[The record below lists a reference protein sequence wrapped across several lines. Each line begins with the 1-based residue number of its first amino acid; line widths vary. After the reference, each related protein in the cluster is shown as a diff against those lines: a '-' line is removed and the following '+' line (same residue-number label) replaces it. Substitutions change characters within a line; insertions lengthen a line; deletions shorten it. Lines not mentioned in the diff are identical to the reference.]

1 MEGSVSGHNGVGMPE
16 SGMSKEDLNILDF
29 IVDGPEDS
37 GSSAEPWKV
46 LIVDDDHDVAA
57 TTSLVLRDVEVEGRP
72 LNLLSAYSAAEAKQV
87 LSEHPDVGL
96 ALIDVVME
104 TPNAGL
110 DLIRYIRED
119 MNNKLIRLVVRT
131 GQPGHAPEQSVI
143 TDYDISDYKEK
154 TELSAQKLF
163 SLAYAGL
170 RSYQQFLAMEQSR
183 RGLMKVLQAST
194 ALFEQP
200 TLTGFADGIL
210 ENLEALAN
218 MHRSAGDKIGSSAVL
233 AVAEHKGR
241 SVEDYEVIAGHGS
254 GAKIRTLSEMNLGDE
269 DAKLVR
275 DLAGR
280 GTGIHTSRSDDAL
293 LAGIIGRGGQ
303 TSLLFLPELQSL
315 DGPDAQI
322 VEVFISQVLTAFE
335 NLRLHDQTERAQ
347 REIVLRL
354 GEAVETRSGETGR
367 HVSRVAQYSRVIA
380 ENIGLSGPDSELLF
394 RAAPLHD
401 IGKIGIPDAILCKP
415 GKLDADEW
423 EAMKR
428 HTTIGYEMLRTSD
441 MPILQ
446 LAARIALEHHEK
458 WQGGGYPKNLKGDE
472 ISIEG
477 RIVGLVDVFDALTS
491 ERVYKKAWT
500 VEDAIQLIRDERGK
514 HFDPQIVDVFM
525 DNLGTMIDIRTTY
538 ADENLA
544 TI

>member
-1 MEGSVSGHNGVGMPE
+1 
-16 SGMSKEDLNILDF
+16 MSDDDLNILEF
-29 IVDGPEDS
+29 LVEEHGV
-37 GSSAEPWKV
+37 SSNCAEPWKV
-46 LIVDDDHDVAA
+46 LIVDDDRDVAA

-72 LNLLSAYSAAEAKQV
+72 LNLLSAYSAAEAKLV
-87 LSEHPDVGL
+87 LSEHPDIGL

-110 DLIRYIRED
+110 DLIHHIRQEIG
-119 MNNKLIRLVVRT
+119 NKLIRLVVRT

-170 RSYQQFLAMEQSR
+170 RSYQQFLAMEQNR

-194 ALFEQP
+194 ALFEKP
-200 TLTGFADGIL
+200 GLDDFADGIL
-210 ENLEALAN
+210 ENLEFLAN
-218 MHRSAGDKIGSSAVL
+218 MNRGPKEKIGSSGVL
-233 AVAEHKGR
+233 AVADVR
-241 SVEDYEVIAGHGS
+241 SSSAQDFEIVAGLPGS
-254 GAKIRTLSEMNLGDE
+254 GHRRKLTDLSLDGDAE
-269 DAKLVR
+269 K
-275 DLAGR
+275 LAGELALR
-280 GTGIHTSRSDDAL
+280 GPGIHTSRTDAAL
-293 LAGIIGRGGQ
+293 MTGIVGRNGQ
-303 TSLLFLPELQSL
+303 TSLLYLPELQKLNDS
-315 DGPDAQI
+315 DAQI
-322 VEVFISQVLTAFE
+322 VDVFISQVLTAFD

-367 HVSRVAQYSRVIA
+367 HVSRVALYAREIA
-380 ENIGLSGPDSELLF
+380 DKLGFCRSDSELLF

-415 GKLDADEW
+415 GKLDATEW
-423 EAMKR
+423 QAMQG

-441 MPILQ
+441 MPILK

-458 WQGGGYPKNLKGDE
+458 WAGGGYPHNIKADQ

-477 RIVGLVDVFDALTS
+477 RIIGLVDVFDALTS
-491 ERVYKKAWT
+491 ERVYKKAWP
-500 VEDAIQLIRDERGK
+500 VEKAVQHIREEKGI
-514 HFDPQIVDVFM
+514 HFDPLVVDAFLE
-525 DNLGTMIDIRTTY
+525 NLTTMIDIRMTH
-538 ADENLA
+538 AD
-544 TI
+544 

>member
-1 MEGSVSGHNGVGMPE
+1 
-16 SGMSKEDLNILDF
+16 MSNEDLNILDF
-29 IVDGPEDS
+29 LVDEPEDS
-37 GSSAEPWKV
+37 AASAEPWKV

-72 LNLLSAYSAAEAKQV
+72 LSLLSAYSAAEAKQV
-87 LSEHPDVGL
+87 LADNPDVGL

-119 MNNKLIRLVVRT
+119 MDNKLIRLVVRT

-200 TLTGFADGIL
+200 SLAGFADGIL
-210 ENLEALAN
+210 ENLESIAN
-218 MHRSAGDKIGSSAVL
+218 MHRGAGEKIGASAVL
-233 AVAEHKGR
+233 AVAEHNSK
-241 SVEDYEVIAGHGS
+241 SVEDYEVIAGHGAVADARS
-254 GAKIRTLSEMNLGDE
+254 LSDMALGAEDE
-269 DAKLVR
+269 KLVR
-275 DLAGR
+275 ELATR
-280 GTGIHTSRSDDAL
+280 GAGIHTCRSEDAL
-293 LAGIIGRGGQ
+293 LAGIVGRGGQ

-315 DGPDAQI
+315 EGPDAQI

-380 ENIGLSGPDSELLF
+380 DKIGLSASDSELLF

-415 GKLDADEW
+415 GKLELDEW

-428 HTTIGYEMLRTSD
+428 HTVIGYEMLRTSD

-446 LAARIALEHHEK
+446 LAAKIALEHHEK
-458 WQGGGYPKNLKGDE
+458 WEGGGYPNDIKGDA

-491 ERVYKKAWT
+491 ERVYKKAWK
-500 VEDAIQLIRDERGK
+500 VEDAVELIREQRGK
-514 HFDPQIVDVFM
+514 HFDPNLVDVFV
-525 DNLGTMIDIRTTY
+525 DNLPTMIDIRTTY
-538 ADENLA
+538 GDENLVTA
-544 TI
+544 

>member
-1 MEGSVSGHNGVGMPE
+1 M
-16 SGMSKEDLNILDF
+16 
-29 IVDGPEDS
+29 
-37 GSSAEPWKV
+37 

-72 LNLLSAYSAAEAKQV
+72 LNLLSAYSAAEAKEL

-119 MNNKLIRLVVRT
+119 LGNKLIRLVVRT

-183 RGLMKVLQAST
+183 RGLMKVLEAST
-194 ALFEQP
+194 SLFAQP
-200 TLTGFADGIL
+200 TLDGFADGIL
-210 ENLEALAN
+210 ENLESLAN
-218 MHRSAGDKIGSSAVL
+218 MHRSSGEKIGSSAVL
-233 AVAEHKGR
+233 AVADKNNGSAENF
-241 SVEDYEVIAGHGS
+241 DIIAGHGACA
-254 GAKIRTLSEMNLGDE
+254 GAGSLSELDLGATDK
-269 DAKLVR
+269 ALIR
-275 DLAGR
+275 DLATR
-280 GTGIHTSRSDDAL
+280 GPGVHTSRSEDAL
-293 LAGIIGRGGQ
+293 LAGIVGRAGQ
-303 TSLLFLPELQSL
+303 ASLLFLPELQNLS
-315 DGPDAQI
+315 GPDAQI
-322 VEVFISQVLTAFE
+322 VEVFIGQVLTAFE

-367 HVSRVAQYSRVIA
+367 HVSRVAYYARVIA
-380 ENIGLSGPDSELLF
+380 DSIGLSPEHSELLF

-415 GKLDADEW
+415 GKLDPDEW
-423 EAMKR
+423 EAMKE
-428 HTTIGYEMLRTSD
+428 HTTIGFEMLRTSD
-441 MPILQ
+441 MPILR

-458 WQGGGYPKNLKGDE
+458 WDGGGYPNNLQGE
-472 ISIEG
+472 NISVEG

-491 ERVYKKAWT
+491 ERVYKDAWS
-500 VEDAIQLIRDERGK
+500 VDRAVQFIRDERGK
-514 HFDPQIVDVFM
+514 HFDPRIVDAFM
-525 DNLGTMIDIRTTY
+525 DNLSTMISIRKTY
-538 ADENLA
+538 SDAIA
-544 TI
+544 V

>member
-1 MEGSVSGHNGVGMPE
+1 
-16 SGMSKEDLNILDF
+16 MSQEDLNILDF
-29 IVDGPEDS
+29 IVDDTAVS
-37 GSSAEPWKV
+37 ASCAEPWKV

-72 LNLLSAYSAAEAKQV
+72 LNLLSAYSAAEAKKL

-110 DLIRYIRED
+110 DLIRFIRED
-119 MNNKLIRLVVRT
+119 MGNKLIRLVVRT

-200 TLTGFADGIL
+200 TLDGFADGIL
-210 ENLEALAN
+210 ENLESLAN
-218 MHRSAGDKIGSSAVL
+218 MHRGAGDKIGSSAVL
-233 AVAEHKGR
+233 AVANGNSDAAEKYD
-241 SVEDYEVIAGHGS
+241 VVAGHGAGAGARNLAEMGLGETDKRLIRELAKS
-254 GAKIRTLSEMNLGDE
+254 GP
-269 DAKLVR
+269 
-275 DLAGR
+275 
-280 GTGIHTSRSDDAL
+280 GIHTSRSEDAL
-293 LAGIIGRGGQ
+293 LAGIVGRGGQ
-303 TSLLFLPELQSL
+303 TSLLFLPELQNL

-322 VEVFISQVLTAFE
+322 VEVFIGQVLTAFE

-367 HVSRVAQYSRVIA
+367 HVSRVALFAREIA
-380 ENIGLSGPDSELLF
+380 AKIGLSAERSELLF

-401 IGKIGIPDAILCKP
+401 IGKIGIPDSILCKP
-415 GKLDADEW
+415 GKLDPDEW
-423 EAMKR
+423 EAMKE

-441 MPILQ
+441 MPILR

-458 WQGGGYPKNLKGDE
+458 WAGGGYPNNLEGED
-472 ISIEG
+472 ISVEG

-491 ERVYKKAWT
+491 ERVYKNAWS
-500 VEDAIQLIRDERGK
+500 VERAVQLIRDERGK
-514 HFDPQIVDVFM
+514 HFDPRIVDAFM
-525 DNLGTMIDIRTTY
+525 DNLSAMIDIRTTY
-538 ADENLA
+538 ADEKLA
-544 TI
+544 GA